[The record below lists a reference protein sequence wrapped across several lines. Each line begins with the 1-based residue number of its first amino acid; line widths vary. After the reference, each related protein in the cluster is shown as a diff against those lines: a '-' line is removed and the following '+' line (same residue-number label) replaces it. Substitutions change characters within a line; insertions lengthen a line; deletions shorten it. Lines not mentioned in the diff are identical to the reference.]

1 MKILSPCCLINVGIG
16 IDVTIKELAEIIV
29 DVVCFTGELVF
40 DRSKPDGT
48 IRKLMNV
55 DRLDLLGYRAP
66 TSLQTGLKLAYAD
79 FLENTSIL
87 RM

>member
-1 MKILSPCCLINVGIG
+1 MLSHVNVGIG
-16 IDVTIKELAEIIV
+16 IDVTIKELAEIIM

-40 DRSKPDGT
+40 DSSKPDGT

-55 DRLDLLGYRAP
+55 DRLNLLGYRAS
-66 TSLQTGLKLAYAD
+66 TSLQSGLKLAYAD
-79 FLENTSIL
+79 FLENTSQL